1 MSYNC
6 ALQTMVFGS
15 SVLDA
20 LSSCPVILVISI
32 VLRKKFVNVLINE
45 IFIQIYDQYMYMSN
59 LKKKKINLYKIL
71 KFAGPKQ
78 ISSICSLKNTKT
90 QSYRL

>member
-32 VLRKKFVNVLINE
+32 VLRKKYVNVSINA
-45 IFIQIYDQYMYMSN
+45 ILSKFMIDKCTCPIC
-59 LKKKKINLYKIL
+59 KKIK
-71 KFAGPKQ
+71 
-78 ISSICSLKNTKT
+78 
-90 QSYRL
+90 